1 MHSVLNA
8 PINLYFDKTP
18 LSRILNIFSKDLNQ
32 LEIQM
37 SYHMSS
43 FVGMLYQLL
52 SIAFVAIAASKYM
65 ALMIPFV
72 FLMSIDIVQRT
83 IPAIKETG
91 KLFRLAKSPLLS
103 NIQDSMSGANTI
115 RVYGRQQEFIQ
126 NNNKNLNSYIM
137 AMQMQQGI
145 MSWFSIRIDFL
156 SITTMA
162 MISVACVLLRNDV
175 SQEKQESISLTGLT
189 DDKETIEPVLL
200 SMLLSYVLTIQTTL
214 VWVLKFYVQIESNMI
229 NAERCMNLCNIV
241 QEKET
246 LLEDKEDLAILDD
259 RQEWPERGVVQ
270 FNNVCLKYRP

>member
-1 MHSVLNA
+1 
-8 PINLYFDKTP
+8 
-18 LSRILNIFSKDLNQ
+18 
-32 LEIQM
+32 
-37 SYHMSS
+37 
-43 FVGMLYQLL
+43 
-52 SIAFVAIAASKYM
+52 
-65 ALMIPFV
+65 
-72 FLMSIDIVQRT
+72 
-83 IPAIKETG
+83 
-91 KLFRLAKSPLLS
+91 
-103 NIQDSMSGANTI
+103 
-115 RVYGRQQEFIQ
+115 
-126 NNNKNLNSYIM
+126 
-137 AMQMQQGI
+137 MQQGI

-175 SQEKQESISLTGLT
+175 SLEKQESISLTGLT